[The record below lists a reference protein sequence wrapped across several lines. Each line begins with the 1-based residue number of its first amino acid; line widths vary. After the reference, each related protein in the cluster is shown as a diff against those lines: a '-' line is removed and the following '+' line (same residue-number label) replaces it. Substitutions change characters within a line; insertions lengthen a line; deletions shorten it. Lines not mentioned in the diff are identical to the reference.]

1 MKMNDPMENQYTS
14 PPSTIDL
21 TRKKPNGEA
30 SSLDSLSGKE
40 PVKAETSSQAETP
53 VAQSEKKIISAE
65 VVQGVNFDPKTV
77 TAFDPTSIIPRK
89 EKPVMDQTTNTLFS
103 QLDAAVEREKA
114 EITRRHKEF
123 EEKMYEDYIEKQD
136 DEDDETVEQKPT
148 TKQEVRQDDND
159 LDDDLD
165 DDGYNSGD
173 SYSNPVGEEKH
184 FSIPAQDSTGSA
196 SSNISDS
203 ANEEKELK
211 PIKEEKK
218 AKEEDS
224 HVRIVRTVSEYDDAE
239 FEKDF
244 SDDDDDDFD
253 QKSNR
258 PTDEEIQERERK
270 EAEEIMNG
278 LKEAAQEGFASS
290 IFDKVDLRQFS
301 IAKSPIKASSIIVH
315 QDEGPKA
322 DWVLYESGKCIAMS
336 ALSGP
341 ELIQLDPQN
350 SNRNRMNALKD
361 AFKILYNHIIDS
373 KKPSFEKWMMQTK
386 YNDLDHIYFCAY
398 KATFGS
404 NNYLSYRCNDP
415 DCEHIFMKTHKFED
429 LVRYK
434 DDSVK
439 KKVEEIMSQSTDNGI
454 IKYNVDLVQA
464 SNTYVFG
471 MRTPSLYNV
480 AMENA
485 GLSNAIID
493 KYGDMINII
502 NYIDSV
508 YSIDHANMELVPIA
522 IPQPKD
528 NDPVKGITK
537 KIKTIYRIL
546 RLLNSDEYYTLRSY
560 VLKAEEKASND
571 ISYFIPEATCPE
583 CGKKIEEITDMTAN
597 ALLFTRHHLGAFASM

>member
-1 MKMNDPMENQYTS
+1 MKMNDPMENQYTN
-14 PPSTIDL
+14 PPSIVDL
-21 TRKKPNGEA
+21 TRKKPDGEA
-30 SSLDSLSGKE
+30 SSLGSLSGKE
-40 PVKAETSSQAETP
+40 STKAEVDTQTKIP
-53 VAQSEKKIISAE
+53 VAQPEKKVVAAE
-65 VVQGVNFDPKTV
+65 VVQGVNFNPETV
-77 TAFDPTSIIPRK
+77 ERFDPTSIIPRK
-89 EKPVMDQTTNTLFS
+89 EKPVVDPTANTLFS
-103 QLDAAVEREKA
+103 QLDAAVEREKQ
-114 EITRRHKEF
+114 EISRRHKEF
-123 EEKMYEDYIEKQD
+123 EERMYEDYIENQD
-136 DEDDETVEQKPT
+136 SEDEAVEQKLA
-148 TKQEVRQDDND
+148 TKQEVRQDDD
-159 LDDDLD
+159 DPDDDLD
-165 DDGYNSGD
+165 TDGYNSGD
-173 SYSNPVGEEKH
+173 NYSNPVGEEKH
-184 FSIPAQDSTGSA
+184 FSIPAQDSAGSV
-196 SSNISDS
+196 SSSTNKSTD
-203 ANEEKELK
+203 EKEVK
-211 PIKEEKK
+211 PVEEKK

-224 HVRIVRTVSEYDDAE
+224 HVRIVRSVSEYDVAE

-258 PTDEEIQERERK
+258 PSDEEIQERERK
-270 EAEEIMNG
+270 EAEKIMDG

-290 IFDKVDLRQFS
+290 IFNKVDLRQFS

-361 AFKILYNHIIDS
+361 AFKILYNHIVDS

-415 DCEHIFMKTHKFED
+415 DCEHIFMQTHSFED

-454 IKYNVDLVQA
+454 IKYNVDLVQV

-571 ISYFIPEATCPE
+571 ISYFVPEAICPE